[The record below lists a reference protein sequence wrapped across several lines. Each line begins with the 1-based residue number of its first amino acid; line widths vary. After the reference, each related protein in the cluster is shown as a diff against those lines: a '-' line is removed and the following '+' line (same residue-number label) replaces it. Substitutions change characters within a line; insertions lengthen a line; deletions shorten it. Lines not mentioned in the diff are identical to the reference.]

1 MFKKF
6 SAALGVTVLSFGLA
20 QGAQAGTFHNGW
32 NYSIDAFN
40 DGSGG
45 QAFEIQGLAI
55 KETAESIFVSVTGGS
70 ALTGTSYV
78 HAADGNIGWTD
89 LMFNFTGEDYNTA
102 ADSGSLFGV
111 HFADDNDSDV
121 GQVGVYQVD
130 TAKTVYST
138 NSGYNSLQQYYD
150 YGWEKENTMGDIAT
164 KDAAYDYFGAT
175 TAARSSIQSGTF
187 LGGLTFLTAQEA
199 TDEGLDFSNFDTTAT
214 ETHTFKFD
222 RSLLPSG
229 EFIAS
234 VFMECL
240 NDGIGLHG
248 SVEAVPEP
256 SAMGGLAFLGLL
268 AAKRRRRKAANA

>member
-1 MFKKF
+1 MFKKI
-6 SAALGVTVLSFGLA
+6 STAAGVALLSLGLSQA
-20 QGAQAGTFHNGW
+20 AQAGTLHNGW

-45 QAFEIQGLAI
+45 TDYEIQGLAI
-55 KETAESIFVSVTGGS
+55 KQTADSVFVSVTGGS
-70 ALTGTSYV
+70 ALTGSSYR

-89 LMFNFTGEDYNTA
+89 LMFNFSGEDYSTA
-102 ADSGSLFGV
+102 ADSGSLFGI
-111 HFADDNDSDV
+111 HFADNNDSDV

-130 TAKTVYST
+130 TAKTVYSD
-138 NSGYNSLQQYYD
+138 NAGYSSLQQYYN
-150 YGWEKENTMGDIAT
+150 YGWDKENTMGDIAT
-164 KDAAYDYFGAT
+164 KQEAYDYFGAT
-175 TAARSSIQSGTF
+175 TAVRSSIASGTF
-187 LGGLTFLTAQEA
+187 LGGLSFLTAQEA
-199 TDEGLDFSNFDTTAT
+199 ADEGLDFSNFDTTSP
-214 ETHTFKFD
+214 ETHTLKFD

-248 SVEAVPEP
+248 TMEDVPEP

-268 AAKRRRRKAANA
+268 GAKRLRRKQAAA